1 MTYHERVSRLAAV
14 AGLNVSPGSKFLLDS
29 FTSATG
35 RLLLVIRGYYQ
46 VDPPDMVFLCD
57 DDTSKTLSAMLDVAE
72 IRWGI
77 V

>member
-1 MTYHERVSRLAAV
+1 MTYHERVKRLAAV
-14 AGLNVSPGSKFLLDS
+14 AGLDVSPGSHFLLDS
-29 FTSATG
+29 FTSAMG
-35 RLLLVIRGYYQ
+35 RQFIVIRGYYP
-46 VDPPDMVFLCD
+46 VDPPDTVFLCD